1 MGIVSM
7 SGVTDKTPG
16 FLLQDSA
23 KGTGEPMVIGFV
35 NNMPD
40 AALRTTERQFRDLLS
55 AAAEKIPVRVRFFS
69 LPGLPRSEA
78 GRQHINEHYEDID
91 KLWTSEVD
99 GLIVTGTEPRAPELR
114 DEPYWNSLATLI
126 EWAENRTVSTV
137 WSCLAA
143 HAAVLEID
151 GISRRLLPQKLSGVF
166 DTAKAVDHPILS
178 GAPAR
183 WRVPHSRHNELP
195 EEALVAN
202 GYCIV
207 SRSPEAGADI
217 FIKQRKSLFVFVQ
230 GHPEYDPEALLR
242 EYRRDIGRYLSRE
255 RETYP
260 EAPRSYFDDKLS
272 LVLADFRKQALQ
284 NREIDLLEKF
294 PIGRGEGN
302 IAHAWR
308 EPAVKLYANWLSYL
322 AEQKSQSRW
331 PKETV
336 VTARNGRDN
345 NRIA

>member
-1 MGIVSM
+1 M

-23 KGTGEPMVIGFV
+23 KGVGEPMVVGFV

-40 AALRTTERQFRDLLS
+40 AALRTTERQFRELLS
-55 AAAEKIPVRVRFFS
+55 AATEKIPVRLRFFS
-69 LPGLPRSEA
+69 LPDLPRSEA
-78 GRQHINEHYEDID
+78 GRQHINEHYEDIA

-126 EWAENRTVSTV
+126 EWAENHTVSTV

-143 HAAVLEID
+143 HAAALEID

-178 GAPAR
+178 GTPAR

-260 EAPRSYFDDKLS
+260 EMPRGYFDDKLS
-272 LVLADFRKQALQ
+272 LVLADFRQQALH

-294 PIGRGEGN
+294 PIGHGEGN
-302 IAHAWR
+302 IAHAWL

-322 AEQKSQSRW
+322 AERKSQSRW
-331 PKETV
+331 PNETV

-345 NRIA
+345 NRIV